1 MGRQGNTG
9 FGWCR
14 WDPQA
19 LVVERGTEQGGPL
32 LEEGQRGRGR
42 TGRVGVR
49 EVEGNSEQ
57 GKGLDVRKS
66 VAFGW
71 GGRS

>member
-1 MGRQGNTG
+1 M
-9 FGWCR
+9 
-14 WDPQA
+14 
-19 LVVERGTEQGGPL
+19 ERGTEQGGPL

-42 TGRVGVR
+42 TGRLGVR

-57 GKGLDVRKS
+57 GKGLDVGKS